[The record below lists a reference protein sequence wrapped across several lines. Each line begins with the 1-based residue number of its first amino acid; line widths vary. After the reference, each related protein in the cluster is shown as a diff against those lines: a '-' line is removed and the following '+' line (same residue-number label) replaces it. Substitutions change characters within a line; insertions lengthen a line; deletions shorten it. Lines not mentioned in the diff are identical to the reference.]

1 MKTDRLISGALLYD
15 GSPTPP
21 FEADVLIRDG
31 KILQVAKHSGT
42 VFPSAEVFSAR
53 GLSLAPGFIDVHGHS
68 DISILADPRA
78 FGKISQ
84 GITTEIS
91 GNCGLSVFPVTGEV
105 REHLREVYAVY
116 GVPIAWDSFRSY
128 ADAVDARGPAI
139 HLAFLCGHNTLR
151 AAVSGYSKKEVAPR
165 ELERMKTLLRESLV
179 QGAVGFSTGL
189 IYNPGRFSSR
199 EELLSLMEALRE
211 FGRPYTTHLRSEGDA
226 LTEAL
231 EEALELARSGGGNL
245 QISHLKTSL
254 PRNHHKLD
262 RVFELIET
270 AQSQG
275 LHVYADRYPYT
286 FSQTSLSVVLPE
298 PYASMNDVLIRDV
311 LRRDDSAFREALAL
325 LESSPRDW
333 NRVILSN
340 TRAESG
346 CGSIGKPL
354 PDAARE
360 QGLSPAEFCL
370 RLLRED
376 APGTMAAF
384 GGMSE
389 TNLERILAK
398 SWVCCGTDETARP
411 VDDSLG
417 RSHPRGFGSFPRF
430 ITMAAKSAPLEE
442 VIRRVTSM
450 PAEFFGLRGR
460 GRIREGYAADM
471 VLFDPDK
478 LASRADFLHPHT
490 PAEGI
495 HTVFV
500 SGEVA
505 YSGES
510 GRVTP
515 GNGGVL
521 RA

>member
-15 GSPTPP
+15 GSPAPP

-31 KILQVAKHSGT
+31 KILRVVKCSET
-42 VFPSAEVFSAR
+42 VFPSAEVFSAS

-91 GNCGLSVFPVTGEV
+91 GNCGLSVFPVMGEV
-105 REHLREVYAVY
+105 REHLQEVYAAY
-116 GVPIAWDSFRSY
+116 GVPITWDSFRSY
-128 ADAVDARGPAI
+128 ADVVDACGPAI

-151 AAVSGYSKKEVAPR
+151 AAVPGYSKKEVSPR
-165 ELERMKTLLRESLV
+165 ELEQMKCLLRENLR

-226 LTEAL
+226 LEEAL

-254 PRNHHKLD
+254 PRNHHKLNH
-262 RVFELIET
+262 VFEMIET
-270 AQSQG
+270 AQAQG

-298 PYASMNDVLIRDV
+298 PYASMNDVRIRDV

-340 TRAESG
+340 TQAESG
-346 CGSIGKPL
+346 RGSIGKPL

-370 RLLRED
+370 TLLRED

-389 TNLERILAK
+389 PNLWRILAK
-398 SWVCCGTDETARP
+398 GWVCCGTDETARP
-411 VDDSLG
+411 LDDTLG

-500 SGEVA
+500 NGEVA

-510 GRVTP
+510 GRVNP
-515 GNGGVL
+515 GNGSVL